1 MTRRAKYHVTNRLD
15 GRWQTKAEG
24 ASRASA
30 VTGTKAEAT
39 RRGREL
45 GRSKPLGQAIIHKSN
60 GKIQTDHTCGRE
72 PYPPKG

>member
-1 MTRRAKYHVTNRLD
+1 MTKRTKYHVTKRPD
-15 GRWQTKAEG
+15 GRWQVKAEG

-30 VTGTKAEAT
+30 VTGTKDEAT

-45 GRSKPLGQAIIHKSN
+45 GRSKPLGQVIIHKSD
-60 GKIQTDHTCGRE
+60 GKIQTEHTYGRD